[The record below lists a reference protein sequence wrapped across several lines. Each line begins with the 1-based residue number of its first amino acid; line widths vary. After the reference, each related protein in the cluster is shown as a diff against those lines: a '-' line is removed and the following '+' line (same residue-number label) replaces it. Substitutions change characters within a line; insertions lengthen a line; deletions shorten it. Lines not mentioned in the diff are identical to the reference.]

1 MDISAKKLE
10 LIEEFLK
17 ISDESIIE
25 KLESLIRLEK
35 KKTKAAKVKPMQMDD
50 FKKMI
55 DQAKK
60 DKDEGR
66 VISHQDL
73 KSKIKSWRS

>member
-25 KLESLIRLEK
+25 KLESLIKSEK
-35 KKTKAAKVKPMQMDD
+35 KKTKAAKVKPMTMND

-55 DQAKK
+55 NQAKK

-73 KSKIKSWRS
+73 KSKIKSWH